1 MGGMARGSVGKKLLI
16 GLAALVALAVIGLFT
31 TSFGKGL
38 RDLWGSGAIQAAVE
52 KVPRRTYDAKSS
64 DDNLRALST
73 AIKLYHE
80 SEGAYPNSEKW
91 MDEIAPRLI
100 LNDLP
105 KKEAEKKLVRPD
117 LVGQTDAF
125 GYAMNDGAS
134 KKYKD
139 DLPKGTILLFES
151 ASTSRNAHGDPK
163 NDGKPGGRALTIE
176 GDLVTL

>member
-1 MGGMARGSVGKKLLI
+1 MRPMARGSVGRKLLI
-16 GLAALVALAVIGLFT
+16 GLGAVIALAIVGLYT

-52 KVPRRTYDAKSS
+52 KPTRRTYDAKSS
-64 DDNLRALST
+64 DENLKALST

-80 SEGAYPNSEKW
+80 SEGAYPSAAKW

-105 KKEAEKKLVRPD
+105 KKEADKKLIRPD
-117 LVGQTDAF
+117 LAGQADAY
-125 GYAMNDGAS
+125 GYAMNDAAS
-134 KKYKD
+134 GKYRD

-151 ASTSRNAHGDPK
+151 TATGRNAHGDPK
-163 NDGKPGGRALTIE
+163 KDRKPGGRALTIE
-176 GDLVTL
+176 GNLVDL